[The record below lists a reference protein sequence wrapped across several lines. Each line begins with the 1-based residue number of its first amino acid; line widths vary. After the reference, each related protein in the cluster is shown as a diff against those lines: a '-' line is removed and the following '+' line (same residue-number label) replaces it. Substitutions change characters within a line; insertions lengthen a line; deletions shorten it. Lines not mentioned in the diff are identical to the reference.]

1 MVRMEPRV
9 FRPGGTGKGLAQA
22 LSVRGHPH
30 RLNPAA
36 YHGYRAYSLTI
47 CTHNRIRPFT
57 DDATVAMTVLQILRV
72 AADQHV
78 EVLAYC
84 VMPDHI
90 HAIVI
95 AHAETSNLERFVRV
109 AKQRSGYAFRQV
121 TGRRLWQESYFDR
134 TVRNVQEL
142 PSLVEYMIRNPV
154 RAGLVGDPA
163 DYAYWG
169 SERYSREE
177 LLEFVMSG
185 RRR

>member
-1 MVRMEPRV
+1 
-9 FRPGGTGKGLAQA
+9 
-22 LSVRGHPH
+22 
-30 RLNPAA
+30 
-36 YHGYRAYSLTI
+36 
-47 CTHNRIRPFT
+47 
-57 DDATVAMTVLQILRV
+57 MTVLQILRV

-84 VMPDHI
+84 FMPDHV
-90 HAIVI
+90 HAIVV
-95 AHAETSNLERFVRV
+95 AHAETSNLERFVRI